1 MAAARELAASILR
14 QPAVPV
20 AMTKSIVRDLRAGF
34 QQGDLRE
41 ADGDLYWLAIRTG
54 GLKIPEKHVARKRDG
69 IEEDDD

>member
-1 MAAARELAASILR
+1 
-14 QPAVPV
+14 
-20 AMTKSIVRDLRAGF
+20 MTKSIVRDLHAGF

-41 ADGDLYWLAIRTG
+41 AEGDLYWLAIRTG